1 MGCIESYPEDGL
13 FELGWEG
20 FFEDLRD
27 GCLFRGCGYDP
38 PAPRFARRVPLLLT
52 QKGEGVK
59 PPLSFGHFPH

>member
-27 GCLFRGCGYDP
+27 GCLFRGCGYEPPCVSLRDP
-38 PAPRFARRVPLLLT
+38 L
-52 QKGEGVK
+52 
-59 PPLSFGHFPH
+59 